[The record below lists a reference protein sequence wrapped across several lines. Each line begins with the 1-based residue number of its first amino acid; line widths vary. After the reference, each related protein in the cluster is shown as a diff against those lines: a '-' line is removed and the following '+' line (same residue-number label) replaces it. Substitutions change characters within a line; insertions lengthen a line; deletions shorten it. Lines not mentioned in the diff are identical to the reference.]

1 MPHVDPDD
9 PDLYDD
15 LELACLDTLRGD
27 ATGPLT
33 ASRLQRACEDVLRRR
48 GVVGAVVRATSTRAL
63 TEVRIGLPRPDR
75 TVRDVVLRLR

>member
-9 PDLYDD
+9 PDLLDD
-15 LELACLDTLRGD
+15 LELACLDALRGD

-48 GVVGAVVRATSTRAL
+48 GVAGARVTASSTRAA
-63 TEVRIGLPRPDR
+63 TQVRIGLPRPDR
-75 TVRDVVLRLR
+75 TVRELVLRLR